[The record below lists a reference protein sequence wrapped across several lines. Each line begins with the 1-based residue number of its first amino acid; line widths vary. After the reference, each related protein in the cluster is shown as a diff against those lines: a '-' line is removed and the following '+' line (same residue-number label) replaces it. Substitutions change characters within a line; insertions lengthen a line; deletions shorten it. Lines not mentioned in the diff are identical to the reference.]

1 MPKIMLCFSAVR
13 KACRRA
19 RSKPLQKELLGSS
32 NRAYQRL
39 SACFEKSRRARCF
52 WACAPENRFVGFS
65 RSSAPTPLSQL
76 RNTAPA
82 TSLPQLRFPSIPQ
95 KSFKTTQFRSQ
106 FAFAVWVPLPQL
118 CSHSAFAA
126 AVDALQV
133 PQHDRIIPTANRQ
146 RPVEL
151 GEADRSKPN
160 LTSTKYRPAFQ
171 SFARAPPALEMCGGA
186 PPPRRAAADAPGAA
200 RPPSAVW
207 RAGRSVGSR
216 LGAGHRPRRAGVS
229 GTSRPHCSCP
239 NALQSF
245 PARAAST
252 APPPPAPN
260 PPPHWG
266 GARGE
271 AE

>member
-1 MPKIMLCFSAVR
+1 VLLGKRAGEPGPSLCRKNCLDRPIGHIKGYRLASKNPGAHAVFG
-13 KACRRA
+13 RA
-19 RSKPLQKELLGSS
+19 RPKTGLWVSPAAPL
-32 NRAYQRL
+32 
-39 SACFEKSRRARCF
+39 
-52 WACAPENRFVGFS
+52 PPRF
-65 RSSAPTPLSQL
+65 RSS
-76 RNTAPA
+76 A
-82 TSLPQLRFPSIPQ
+82 TSLPQLRSRNSASLRSRKNPL
-95 KSFKTTQFRSQ
+95 KTTQFRSQ